1 MIFVI
6 GDIILDT
13 NYDAIIERVAPEANI
28 PIYKIIE
35 KDHILGGAANVAN
48 NLVHLGN
55 RVKLLSVCG
64 PDSDNLVKMI
74 TNANIELEMIVEENR
89 KTTEKTRVFVD
100 GVLRERCDYETAEP
114 ICKESSQKIIRA
126 LKDSSEKINAI
137 MFSDYNKG
145 VCNTELCEEIIEYAN
160 KVGIPTF
167 VDPKTDVLK
176 YKGCTFFKPNRI
188 EATNLTNVSVLDEQV
203 LKMQSILG
211 TNTLLITLDKDGMLL
226 FANNQYSVI
235 KHKSEIPVIKDITG
249 AGDVVFAVYVDQFLK
264 TGDEFLS
271 ANIAN
276 YIAGVSVQTIGNYLV
291 SEKDISNYWLTQ
303 KRQIH
308 YSELMEK
315 SEEYCELWKNQKI
328 VFTNGCFD
336 LLHIG
341 HVKLLQYCKTQG
353 SIVILGL
360 NSDSSV
366 RALKGES
373 RPINT
378 TNKRASMIL
387 ELGLADW
394 IIVFDEE
401 TPLNLIRTIKPHI
414 LIKGGD
420 YTPETIIGSE
430 YAGEIIIYDLVEGH
444 SSTSII
450 NRILQNSR

>member
-1 MIFVI
+1 MICVI

-13 NYDAIIERVAPEANI
+13 NCYAIIERSAPEANI

-35 KDHILGGAANVAN
+35 KHAILGGAANIAN

-64 PDSDNLVKMI
+64 PDSEKVAKMI

-89 KTTEKTRVFVD
+89 KTTEKTRVFID
-100 GVLRERCDYETAEP
+100 GVLRERCDYETIEP
-114 ICKESSQKIIRA
+114 ICKESSQKIISA
-126 LKDSSEKINAI
+126 LKHSSEKIDAI

-145 VCNTELCEEIIEYAN
+145 VCTTELCEEIIKYAN
-160 KVGIPTF
+160 KSGIPTF

-188 EATNLTNVSVLDEQV
+188 EATNLTNLTVLDEQI

-226 FANNQYSVI
+226 FARNQYSVI
-235 KHKSEIPVIKDITG
+235 KHKNEIPVIKDITG

-264 TGDEFLS
+264 TGDEILS

-308 YSELMEK
+308 YSELIEK
-315 SEEYCELWKNQKI
+315 NEDYCELWKNEKI

-366 RALKGES
+366 KALKGET

-401 TPLNLIRTIKPHI
+401 TPLNLVRAIKPDI

-430 YAGEIIIYDLVEGH
+430 YAGQTIIYDLVEGH

-450 NRILQNSR
+450 NRILQNAR